1 MATRRTKNSENE
13 RLDDASIERVLTL
26 LEPTDGSKPGTK
38 KDACA
43 ILGIAY
49 NTTRLAA
56 LLEKYKERKA
66 SDATRR
72 AEKRGK
78 PATSAEVSFVI
89 QSYLEG
95 ATVDHISTSLYRSA
109 TFVKT
114 ILERNS
120 VPIRQVGHSY
130 FKPGLVP
137 DEAVRE
143 SFKVGE
149 KVYSMRYDSLAR
161 IDAEFKKGV
170 YRVFLLSDK
179 QNQYAYQ
186 PAEELASLEHLVKL
200 GVKF

>member
-1 MATRRTKNSENE
+1 MLVQYS
-13 RLDDASIERVLTL
+13 TL
-26 LEPTDGSKPGTK
+26 LI
-38 KDACA
+38 
-43 ILGIAY
+43 ILLVLLAYLISIA
-49 NTTRLAA
+49 NEKQQRL
-56 LLEKYKERKA
+56 
-66 SDATRR
+66 
-72 AEKRGK
+72 
-78 PATSAEVSFVI
+78 PATNAEISFVI

-95 ATVDHISTSLYRSA
+95 ATVDHVSSSLYRSS

-114 ILERNS
+114 ILERCG

-130 FKPGLVP
+130 FTPGMVP

-161 IDAEFKKGV
+161 IDGEFKPGV
-170 YRVFLLSDK
+170 YRLFLLSEK